1 MGKDASSGGHAD
13 PDYAATCHAEE
24 HQGAAA
30 NTIDKSSTSQS
41 KDELEACV
49 AEVDVRL
56 SDRVRI
62 AGSGQN
68 GRKKV

>member
-1 MGKDASSGGHAD
+1 MGKHAGSSGHAD

-30 NTIDKSSTSQS
+30 NAIDKSSTSQS

-56 SDRVRI
+56 SDRVCI
-62 AGSGQN
+62 AGG
-68 GRKKV
+68 G